1 MILEA
6 MGQPHGFFVSK
17 AESNEARI
25 IFDIGKE
32 CVMQQLNLS
41 GCHVPLITPFKADSS
56 VDEAGLRRL
65 VNYFIE
71 EVGCDGLVPCG
82 TTGESPTLDHHEHAR
97 VIEIVIDET
106 KGRVPVIAG
115 TGSNNTREAI
125 EMTKHAEDAG
135 ASASLQ
141 VCPYYNRPTQ
151 EGLLRHYEAVAGQTK
166 LPLIIYNIPSRSG
179 RLIEAKT
186 MIELSRI
193 DSVVGMKD
201 ACGDLTVTMEIIR
214 ATRRNVKKFHV
225 LCGEDAL
232 TFPMMTLGGDGGI
245 LAVAHV
251 LGREYRRMIQS
262 YLSGDIAEAREIHFE
277 TLPVV
282 RALFIETNPVPV
294 KEAMEMMGLP
304 SGKPRLPLVPLRP
317 ENRESL
323 RKVLTDFG
331 FLKER

>member
-1 MILEA
+1 MH
-6 MGQPHGFFVSK
+6 QV
-17 AESNEARI
+17 NW
-25 IFDIGKE
+25 
-32 CVMQQLNLS
+32 S

-82 TTGESPTLDHHEHAR
+82 TTGESPTLDHREHCR

-106 KGRVPVIAG
+106 RGRVPVMAG
-115 TGSNNTREAI
+115 TGSNNTREAV
-125 EMTKHAEDAG
+125 EMTKHAADAG
-135 ASASLQ
+135 AAASLQ

-151 EGLLRHYEAVAGQTK
+151 DGILRHFEAIAAATK
-166 LPLIIYNIPSRSG
+166 LPLFIYNIPSRSA

-186 MIELSRI
+186 MIELSKMDNVI
-193 DSVVGMKD
+193 GMKD
-201 ACGDLTVTMEIIR
+201 ACGDLTITMEIIR
-214 ATRRNVKKFHV
+214 ATRGREKKFYV

-232 TFPMMTLGGDGGI
+232 TFPMMALGGDGGI

-251 LGREYRRMIQS
+251 LGREYRKMIKS
-262 YLSGDIAEAREIHFE
+262 YLSGEIDAAREIHFR

-294 KEAMEMMGLP
+294 KEALEMMGLP

-317 ENRESL
+317 ENRDEL
-323 RKVLTDFG
+323 RRVLTDFG
-331 FLKER
+331 FLTGR